1 MDWKPYYH
9 RANYYETDQMAIVH
23 HSNYIRWFE
32 EARLDWLEQS
42 GIPYD
47 AMEARGIIIPV
58 IGVSAQYKTMTR
70 FKETVRIELTLEQY
84 NGVRFSASYR
94 VYNNETNELRCTGTS
109 QHCFLNRDYQP
120 IVLKKV
126 APDYDAILRAALAA
140 GRENR
145 Q

>member
-9 RANYYETDQMAIVH
+9 NAKYYETDQMAIVH

-32 EARLDWLEQS
+32 EARIDWLEQV

-58 IGVSAQYKTMTR
+58 IGVSAEYKSMTK

-84 NGVRFSASYR
+84 NSVRFSASYR
-94 VYNNETNELRCTGTS
+94 VYNHETNQLRCTGTS

-126 APDYDAILRAALAA
+126 APDYDAIFRAALNASKA
-140 GRENR
+140 GR
-145 Q
+145 